1 MRISAAGQPTPNTP
15 WVFTVFE
22 IPPDTHSLVLELYGQ
37 NGGIIRLFPRGRSEM
52 NPTATFANPGETLL
66 CVTARGKGLQTI
78 ENKFV
83 ELHVGQTQSQAM
95 GAPMGGFAATSFREV
110 PVMGV
115 QKPPLAFSGGRAAP
129 AYGGPAAEPRYGI
142 NISGPFNALV
152 GEVVRI
158 TASAA
163 GNVASVQFSASNA
176 DMGWMMPQ
184 DISSGSASANAR
196 MTTEG
201 TAYIYAKFLDQ
212 AQQIVQELS
221 HAIQVARPAD
231 ERPQPRSGST
241 DMTSLINAKTDAIMN
256 RLKKS

>member
-15 WVFTVFE
+15 WEFTVFE
-22 IPPDTHSLVLELYGQ
+22 IPPDTHSLILELYGQ

-52 NPTATFANPGETLL
+52 KPTATFANPGETLL

-78 ENKFV
+78 ENTFV

-95 GAPMGGFAATSFREV
+95 GVPMGGFAATSFREV

-115 QKPPLAFSGGRAAP
+115 QKPPIAFSGGHAAP
-129 AYGGPAAEPRYGI
+129 AYGARAAEPRYGI
-142 NISGPFNALV
+142 NISGPFSALI

-158 TASAA
+158 TASA
-163 GNVASVQFSASNA
+163 GGDVASVQFSASNA

-184 DISSGSASANAR
+184 DISGGSASANAR

-212 AQQIVQELS
+212 TQQIVQELS
-221 HAIQVARPAD
+221 HAIQVSRPAD

-241 DMTSLINAKTDAIMN
+241 DMTSLINAKTDAIMS